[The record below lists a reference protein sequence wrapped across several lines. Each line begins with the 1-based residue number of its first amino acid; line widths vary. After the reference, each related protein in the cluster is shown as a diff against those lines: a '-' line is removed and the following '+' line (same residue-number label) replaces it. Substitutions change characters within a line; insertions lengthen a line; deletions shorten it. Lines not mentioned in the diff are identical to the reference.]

1 MDTVDLESE
10 RRELILNGSKNKEDL
25 KLEEYAEFHY
35 LDESND
41 EVEFELPYKE
51 TAAAAAGDSEN
62 NEDYNE
68 SGEPSAKRAKKSQ
81 GTIKISYNS
90 GLFLVREDNVLKGIL
105 DGDFMS
111 LCDAEEA
118 NTCPVI
124 KSIFQPPGFGI
135 TFLGGGCGHN
145 TGFILWAGGIGVLV
159 DPPPCARGYMG
170 TLGLRVNKVI
180 LTHCHSDHDG
190 GVSGMTFAD
199 ERISVY
205 TTRTIYESYVRK
217 QLATVGRDVR
227 KYQDFVPVRV
237 GEVIAIG
244 GAEFIFDYSLHT
256 VPCVGFQAR
265 YRGRSIS
272 YSGDT
277 KYDPE
282 YFQEAVTKG
291 VMTPKREAYLRMRGF
306 DADLIVH
313 DLGGGSFHTEA
324 RVLNDLPPQIKSKM
338 LVVHCY
344 DLPEFAEDP
353 QTGEKVPVVGLKKP
367 EVGIEHTITIPLGD
381 YEEGYIT
388 GSRRLQ
394 LLCATPFLRSMYVP
408 DLYSIFAA
416 AVEKSFPAGHVIIDG
431 PAANAAAG
439 KLYLIS
445 EGIALMYSADSEP
458 ITLNSRDMFGAFEGI
473 NTRIVA
479 KTPLKVLSFSAET
492 FARLP
497 RVGYEVLRVLKY
509 RPFIQSSLA
518 KSIVFKDLTQNQISV
533 LSSCV
538 SEEVALEKNQTLIR
552 QGDTADRSLYIIR
565 TGSVSVQLSHTN
577 PPIEIARLGPGNCVG
592 EMAVL
597 QGTPRSADV
606 IANEPIIALRIS
618 QEAVND
624 AMGRYPY
631 IRYALM
637 DLVAHRT
644 GRPSPAP
651 RQTSRTAHMPPPSL
665 KPPSSLKP
673 PALPSIKQPVPTPS
687 AQQQQQQQQ
696 NKDQNGNNGG
706 GNFAKP
712 MQIPGNGCTGKISLP
727 CIISNKNNNEN
738 K

>member
-1 MDTVDLESE
+1 MSIIDLESE
-10 RRELILNGSKNKEDL
+10 RKELILNGTKNTEDL
-25 KLEEYAEFHY
+25 KLDDYAEFHY
-35 LDESND
+35 FDESTED
-41 EVEFELPYKE
+41 VEFELPYKE
-51 TAAAAAGDSEN
+51 PQQT
-62 NEDYNE
+62 NE
-68 SGEPSAKRAKKSQ
+68 SSECGEPNAKRPKTSN
-81 GTIKISYNS
+81 GIIKISQSS
-90 GLFLVREDNVLKGIL
+90 GLFLIHEDNVLKGVL
-105 DGDFMS
+105 DGEFMS
-111 LCDAEEA
+111 LYRSGES
-118 NTCPVI
+118 NSCPPTKAV
-124 KSIFQPPGFGI
+124 FRPPGFGI
-135 TFLGGGCGHN
+135 TFLGGGCGRN
-145 TGFILWAGGIGVLV
+145 TGFILWTGGTGVLV
-159 DPPPCARGYMG
+159 DPPPSTKTYLG
-170 TLGLRVNKVI
+170 TTGVRVNKVI

-190 GVSGMTFAD
+190 GITGMTFGD

-217 QLATVGRDVR
+217 QLAITGRDVR
-227 KYQDFVPVRV
+227 NYQDFVPVRV

-256 VPCVGFQAR
+256 VPCVGFQIR

-282 YFQEAVTKG
+282 YFQEAVAKG
-291 VMTPKREAYLRMRGF
+291 VMSPKREAYLRMRGF

-324 RVLNDLPPQIKSKM
+324 RVLNDLPAQIKAKM

-344 DLPEFAEDP
+344 DVPEFAEDP
-353 QTGEKVPVVGLKKP
+353 QTGARTPVTGLKKP
-367 EVGIEHTITIPLGD
+367 EVGIEHTVAIPLGD

-388 GSRRLQ
+388 GTRRLQ
-394 LLCATPFLRSMYVP
+394 LICATPFLRSMYAP
-408 DLYSIFAA
+408 DLYSIVAA
-416 AVEKSFPAGHVIIDG
+416 AVEEKFPAGHVIIDG
-431 PAANAAAG
+431 PAASTSAG

-445 EGIALMYSADSEP
+445 EGRALMYSTDSEP
-458 ITLNSRDMFGAFEGI
+458 IILNPRDMFGAFEGI

-479 KTPLKVLSFSAET
+479 KTPLKVLFFSAELFT
-492 FARLP
+492 RLP

-538 SEEVALEKNQTLIR
+538 SEEVSLEKNQTLIR

-565 TGSVSVQLSHTN
+565 TGSVRVQLSHTN

-606 IANEPIIALRIS
+606 IANDPIIALRIS
-618 QEAVND
+618 QEAIND

-637 DLVAHRT
+637 DLVAHRA

-651 RQTSRTAHMPPPSL
+651 RQTSRSAHMPPPSL
-665 KPPSSLKP
+665 KSLSSIKP
-673 PALPSIKQPVPTPS
+673 PPLPPQ
-687 AQQQQQQQQ
+687 QQQQQQQQ
-696 NKDQNGNNGG
+696 NKDKDIANNNNNGG
-706 GNFAKP
+706 GIGNFAKP
-712 MQIPGNGCTGKISLP
+712 TMQIPSNGCTGKISLP
-727 CIISNKNNNEN
+727 CIISNN